1 MFGYQIS
8 FIEDEQ
14 ERDFFILY
22 TCKNCI
28 VLWGDSG
35 GSINYKY
42 SNALIRLDFPAL
54 RLPKIPICVRSEE
67 GVLFKLMMY
76 SSLSDSYV

>member
-1 MFGYQIS
+1 VSIMTTGP
-8 FIEDEQ
+8 
-14 ERDFFILY
+14 
-22 TCKNCI
+22 
-28 VLWGDSG
+28 SG
-35 GSINYKY
+35 SSSMALNTGSVVVPRTSDTIARFCPV
-42 SNALIRLDFPAL
+42 SALIRLDFPAL